1 MMLIVLRTLTCL
13 AAFVLFCGSC
23 SNVANSAFL
32 GSTSAAAKDHIMFVR
47 QNPPTFGFQ
56 RLTALTVRYPDLG
69 IFIDQ
74 QGLPDCLAE
83 TNKSG
88 NRYLILY
95 YLESRKAFACRSGS
109 GNSRQVEF
117 SGPYPITENEHTTL
131 SELRGT
137 SD

>member
-1 MMLIVLRTLTCL
+1 MMLIALKMLTYL
-13 AAFVLFCGSC
+13 SAFTLFCGSC
-23 SNVANSAFL
+23 SSVGNSAFL
-32 GSTSAAAKDHIMFVR
+32 GSTSAAANDHIMFVR

-56 RLTALTVRYPDLG
+56 RLTALSVRYPDLG
-69 IFIDQ
+69 VFIGQ
-74 QGLPDCLAE
+74 QGWPDFLAE

-117 SGPYPITENEHTTL
+117 SGPYPVTENEHRTL